1 MTVCR
6 RHFLQGSLSA
16 GALVFAA
23 PSGLIA
29 GEAAPAGLPA
39 RSSVADGRRFL
50 LLRSAGDDAFALPA
64 MQVARR
70 YGAYPV
76 ASLALSEKLAGA
88 PSALQAIL
96 SQHRGMR
103 LIGIMDDCT
112 HSLLEETLRDLGGS
126 ILCRGR
132 HRGLLNGATASRH
145 SFTTTAATHGIGS
158 AMASAMTANGTAF
171 LVQEHS
177 HCEDALAPR
186 GGLSLPAAPWPAVLG
201 TSYALM
207 VTGLWTVG
215 PAIAEHRRGAV
226 ADHPRSDAF
235 VSLVAEI

>member
-1 MTVCR
+1 MR
-6 RHFLQGSLSA
+6 RL
-16 GALVFAA
+16 LV
-23 PSGLIA
+23 
-29 GEAAPAGLPA
+29 
-39 RSSVADGRRFL
+39 
-50 LLRSAGDDAFALPA
+50 LRSAGDDAFALPA
-64 MQVARR
+64 MQIARR

-76 ASLALSEKLAGA
+76 ASLALSEKLAGT
-88 PSALQAIL
+88 PSALRTIL
-96 SQHRGMR
+96 SQHRGVR

-132 HRGLLNGATASRH
+132 HRGLLNDATASRH

-171 LVQEHS
+171 LVQEYS

-186 GGLSLPAAPWPAVLG
+186 EGLSLPAAPWPAVLG

-215 PAIAEHRRGAV
+215 PAIAEQRRGAV
-226 ADHPRSDAF
+226 ADNPRSDAF

>member
-29 GEAAPAGLPA
+29 GEAPSAGVPA
-39 RSSVADGRRFL
+39 RSSIADMRRLL

-76 ASLALSEKLAGA
+76 ASLALSEQLAGDPA
-88 PSALQAIL
+88 ALRTIL
-96 SQHRGMR
+96 SQHRGVR
-103 LIGIMDDCT
+103 LIGLMDDCT
-112 HSLLEETLRDLGGS
+112 HSLVEETLRDLGGS
-126 ILCRGR
+126 IVCRGR
-132 HRGLLNGATASRH
+132 HRGLLNEATASRH

-158 AMASAMTANGTAF
+158 ALASAMTANGTAF

-177 HCEDALAPR
+177 HCEVALVPR
-186 GGLSLPAAPWPAVLG
+186 DGLPLPTAPWPAVLG
-201 TSYALM
+201 TSYGLM
-207 VTGLWTVG
+207 VTGLWTAG
-215 PAIAEHRRGAV
+215 PVIAEQRRGAV
-226 ADHPRSDAF
+226 ADNPRSDAF